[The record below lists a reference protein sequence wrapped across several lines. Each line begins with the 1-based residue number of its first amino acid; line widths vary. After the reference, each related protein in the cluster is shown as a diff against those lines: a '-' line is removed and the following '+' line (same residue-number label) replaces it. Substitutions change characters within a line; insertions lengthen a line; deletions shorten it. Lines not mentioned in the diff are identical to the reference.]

1 MRMVNK
7 RIVCADPTQEAYTLA
22 DRPLNVLHAGNFL
35 SLVREGPWEFVTRRG
50 KAQGVVGVIAVTHDN
65 HLLLV
70 EQFRP
75 PVGCRVIEPPA
86 GLAGDGAPEALS
98 AAAARELLEETGH
111 VPGGPL
117 TLLMMTPSSPGL
129 SDEVIVMYLARGCRR
144 VSSRIGEGDEQIT
157 LHAVPLGPVA
167 AFLMD
172 RQREGVMVDF
182 KIAAGLWA
190 MSVPGSTLCP

>member
-1 MRMVNK
+1 M
-7 RIVCADPTQEAYTLA
+7 QEAPTLT
-22 DRPLNVLHAGNFL
+22 DRPPEMLHAGKFL
-35 SLVREGPWEFVTRRG
+35 SLMREGPWEFVTRRG
-50 KAQGVVGVIAVTHDN
+50 KAQGVVGVIAITHDN

-86 GLAGDGAPEALS
+86 GLAGDGAPEALAT
-98 AAAARELLEETGH
+98 AAERELLEETGH

-117 TLLMMTPSSPGL
+117 TPLMMTPSSPGL
-129 SDEVIVMYLARGCRR
+129 SDEVIVMYLARGCTR
-144 VSSRIGEGDEQIT
+144 VSSRIGEGDEEIT
-157 LHAVPLGPVA
+157 LHAVPLGQVA
-167 AFLMD
+167 AFLVE

-190 MSVPGSTLCP
+190 MSAPGSTLCP